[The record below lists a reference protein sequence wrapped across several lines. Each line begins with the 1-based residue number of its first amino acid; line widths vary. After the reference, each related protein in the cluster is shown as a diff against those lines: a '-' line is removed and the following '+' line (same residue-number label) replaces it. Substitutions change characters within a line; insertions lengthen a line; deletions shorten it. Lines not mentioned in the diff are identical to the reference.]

1 MGASAAQP
9 PEPDRAARQE
19 VLAFL
24 ASRYEAASLL
34 LQDSQWESFR
44 SFTELW
50 LDTYDW
56 RTEDRLEDYLRLDP
70 EQREAR
76 FERFQRQA
84 ESWDTTL
91 EFPVDRDERL
101 AAERQAWRQDFAEKR
116 KRIKERAEREASH
129 WESVRRLLEAEHA
142 RRRVP
147 TGLLEAFGRLGLA
160 PEATLAEARARY
172 REQARRLH
180 PDVTGRTQDMVELN
194 RDWEQVLEFFL
205 S

>member
-1 MGASAAQP
+1 MASTTPQA
-9 PEPDRAARQE
+9 PEQDRAARQE

-56 RTEDRLEDYLRLDP
+56 RSEEQLEAYLCLEL
-70 EQREAR
+70 EQRQSR
-76 FERFQRQA
+76 FERFLRQA

-91 EFPVDRDERL
+91 EFPVDKDERM
-101 AAERQAWRQDFAEKR
+101 AAERQAWRRDFAEK
-116 KRIKERAEREASH
+116 KLRIKARAEREASH
-129 WESVRRLLEAEHA
+129 WESVRRLLQAEHA

-147 TGLLEAFGRLGLA
+147 TGLLEAFERLGLA
-160 PEATLAEARARY
+160 PEATLAEARSRY

-180 PDVTGRTQDMVELN
+180 PDVTGRTEDMVELN
-194 RDWEQVLEFFL
+194 RDWELVLEFFL